1 MKKRTRMRWA
11 RTLVCSLAL
20 VWATHSLQG
29 QSLSQYRN
37 FELGSGLAAVTT
49 ATGAV
54 GSEAKTLHQR
64 PAVLQDLEWRPP
76 RWAPEGTAPSNDPVE
91 RIIFSFYND
100 QLFRIVVDYNRDR
113 TEGMTRADLIEA
125 LSATYGAVLPKTTR
139 PAGRAASQ
147 VEIESGSPFA
157 RWGDAERS
165 VVLYETSSYRTAFR
179 LIVTDAPRAELAR
192 KAEAEA
198 QRLDVQEAPQREVA
212 RQAKERDDERAAAA
226 KARSTNKDVF
236 RP

>member
-1 MKKRTRMRWA
+1 MRLT
-11 RTLVCSLAL
+11 RTLVCGFGII
-20 VWATHSLQG
+20 WATHSLQG
-29 QSLSQYRN
+29 QSWSQYRN
-37 FELGSGLAAVTT
+37 FELGSGVAAVSA
-49 ATGAV
+49 ATGVV
-54 GSEAKTLHQR
+54 GSEARTIHQR

-76 RWAPEGTAPSNDPVE
+76 RWAPQGNAPSTDPVE

-113 TEGMTRADLIEA
+113 TAGMTQADLIEA
-125 LSATYGAVLPKTTR
+125 LSATYGAVLPKTAR
-139 PAGRAASQ
+139 PATRAASP

-157 RWGDAERS
+157 RWGDAEHS
-165 VVLYETSSYRTAFR
+165 VVLYETSSYRAAFR

-192 KAEAEA
+192 KADAEA
-198 QRLDVQEAPQREVA
+198 QRLDTQEAPARDIA
-212 RQAKERDDERAAAA
+212 RQAKERDEERAVAA